1 MYSYDR
7 RAARPIPVD
16 KAQARKLAKRIV
28 KDLPGEL
35 RFRPDD
41 MQGRIDFARG
51 YRPGWV
57 LPAGTYLTQTVQGDQ
72 VEVPVRVKYK
82 ALEEWGVR
90 RWVSGG
96 GIEVRYH
103 GRRGYGSKM
112 AMNLFINSG
121 ARVQDLLD
129 HLGEVEDELY
139 SVIIH
144 EATHLMDL
152 LKLEYAADDVGEE
165 AYHNAPSELRA
176 FMQQIADE
184 LITEAQRL
192 GQTVGAWG
200 LGPSPSGDMVDTL
213 LSRSTTWERIRKS
226 LKPASTKLILRGV
239 TRALQDAWPELLEK
253 YKDE

>member
-28 KDLPGEL
+28 KELPGEL

-57 LPAGTYLTQTVQGDQ
+57 LPVGTYLTQTVQGDQ

-82 ALEEWGVR
+82 ALEDWGVR

-96 GIEVRYH
+96 GIEVRYF
-103 GRRGYGSKM
+103 GRKSYGTKL
-112 AMNLFINSG
+112 AMNLFINT
-121 ARVQDLLD
+121 AAKVQDLLD

-152 LKLEYAADDVGEE
+152 LKLEYAADEVGVDD
-165 AYHNAPSELRA
+165 YYNSPSELRA

-184 LITEAQRL
+184 VISEAYRV

-200 LGPSPSGDMVDTL
+200 LGSSPSGDMVDSL

-226 LKPASTKLILRGV
+226 LKPASFRLILRGI
-239 TRALQDAWPELLEK
+239 TRELQDEWPKLLEK